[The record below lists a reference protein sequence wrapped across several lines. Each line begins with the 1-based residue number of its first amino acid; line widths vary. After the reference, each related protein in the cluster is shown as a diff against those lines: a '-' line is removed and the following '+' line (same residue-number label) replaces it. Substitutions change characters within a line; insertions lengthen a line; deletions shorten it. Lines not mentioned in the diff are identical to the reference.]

1 MLTPSSF
8 IPRSLDLLI
17 RQVDDCVADDKEV
30 LLEGVDAV
38 IEAEVEVDDIVD
50 LSVGV
55 VSQKYEE
62 SGPRGLLPIF
72 LLERKWREIRQ
83 AGRRWRRVVHTL

>member
-30 LLEGVDAV
+30 LLE
-38 IEAEVEVDDIVD
+38 EVDDIVD